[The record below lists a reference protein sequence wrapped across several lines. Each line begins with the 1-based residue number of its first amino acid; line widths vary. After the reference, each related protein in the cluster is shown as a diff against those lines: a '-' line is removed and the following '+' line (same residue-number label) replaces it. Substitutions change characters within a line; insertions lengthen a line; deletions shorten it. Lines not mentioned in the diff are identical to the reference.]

1 MEKFKGYDVVERYPE
16 RGWLKGYFYVSNEDI
31 LGQDQK
37 NTQAYRDLSAL
48 RHKDLVLHLLDI
60 EKGDKLI
67 DVGCEVG
74 AIMVYCG
81 LLGAE
86 VSGIDLCVE
95 SVEQANKYMKEFS
108 INGKAIAGDARNL
121 PFPDNYFDKA
131 VSSDFFEHL
140 NYDDK
145 IISLKELMRVIKP
158 SGKLLIKTPNLTYLR
173 TARLIK
179 QLNRTLKLKN
189 PFKVIIPHTHGEAHQ
204 HIGLSSRKKL
214 IAAIKAAGFINFRCH
229 FSLNSKVERVDF
241 GLAELLSEIPL
252 IRDLVTEELII
263 EVYKPVIISLFP

>member
-1 MEKFKGYDVVERYPE
+1 MKKFRGYEVVGKYP
-16 RGWLKGYFYVSNEDI
+16 RHGWLKGYFYVSDEDI
-31 LGQDQK
+31 LGEGK
-37 NTQAYRDLSAL
+37 RGEEAYRDLSAI
-48 RHKDLVLHLLDI
+48 RHKDMVLHLLDI
-60 EKGDKLI
+60 KPGERVL
-67 DVGCEVG
+67 DVGCEAG
-74 AIMVYCG
+74 AMMTYCG
-81 LLGAE
+81 LLGGE
-86 VSGIDLCVE
+86 VSGIDLCPE
-95 SVEQANKYMKEFS
+95 SVAQANSYMREFG
-108 INGKAIAGDARNL
+108 IRGRAVVADAKKL